1 VIDVEKKKKSHRYC
15 ANYADMKR
23 IFKATDTQIE
33 DALKILEGEN
43 VNEKM
48 VVAAANRDYFTLRN
62 ATYDLFVGMLVN
74 AVHRYQRFL
83 ATKDD
88 WTKPNGNP
96 VRDRL
101 LEVGKYNPF
110 SPDYVGD
117 VIERREYPKHSPRFR
132 TWGDI

>member
-23 IFKATDTQIE
+23 IFRVTDTQIE

-43 VNEKM
+43 INEKM

-62 ATYDLFVGMLVN
+62 AKYDLFVGMLVN

-83 ATKDD
+83 AIKDD

-101 LEVGKYNPF
+101 LEVGKYNPY

-117 VIERREYPKHSPRFR
+117 VIKDHPKREFRRRCLSWE
-132 TWGDI
+132 DI